1 MAEAAY
7 NHAVDVVT
15 ETVIE
20 KTKLEDIAMAEETK
34 RWTLSPERK
43 APPAQR
49 KYAADRLDGLIL
61 KMKRSLE
68 RAVLSVK
75 RTLMNPEV
83 KERGK
88 EKIQEAA
95 RKPLREKLRRAQEV
109 ADEYNKNRQK
119 KKKYRDMER

>member
-1 MAEAAY
+1 MDSLVSAVEDMDQAMADVAEAAY

-15 ETVIE
+15 ETVVE
-20 KTKLEDIAMAEETK
+20 KTKLEDIALAEETK

-75 RTLMNPEV
+75 RTLMSPEV

-88 EKIQEAA
+88 KKSRRQ
-95 RKPLREKLRRAQEV
+95 RENRSG
-109 ADEYNKNRQK
+109 KN
-119 KKKYRDMER
+119 